1 MKKDPSLHITRS
13 NFKKILELLEI
24 KRFPTTEFF
33 RLAAREAANS
43 RVVVLSNKQVT
54 KQVNKILLASKGDA
68 ALAADIYYSLRISMG
83 QRGIRKITQG
93 NSRDWDSC
101 KKLAEV
107 CNNFCETFEFKTPRE
122 GFITYMDI
130 GLKMMSNTRNS
141 LMKLIGMSESISEV
155 FEAKLEIKEDKD
167 PHVTRAIHNY
177 YVKRI
182 AENTGIT
189 ENYIESPSK
198 YIHFLHLKD
207 FLKERGWEF
216 AGFIEA
222 QFEALA
228 FCNGIPSLET
238 LYGEKAVERYNKWLY
253 KNRSY
258 TSQPVPQVSG
268 SLWDSIKDK

>member
-1 MKKDPSLHITRS
+1 MKKDPSIHIKQS
-13 NFKKILELLEI
+13 DFKRILRKLEV
-24 KRFPTTEFF
+24 KGFPTTEFF
-33 RLAAREAANS
+33 KIASNKAVNTRI
-43 RVVVLSNKQVT
+43 VVVSNKQVT

-68 ALAADIYYSLRISMG
+68 ALAADIFYSLRISMG
-83 QRGIRKITQG
+83 QRGIRKISQA

-122 GFITYMDI
+122 GFITYMEI
-130 GLKMMSNTRNS
+130 GLKMMSSTRNT
-141 LMKLIGMSESISEV
+141 LVKLISMSESITEM
-155 FEAKLEIKEDKD
+155 FEAKLEIKKDKD
-167 PHVTRAIHNY
+167 PQLTWVIHNY
-177 YVKRI
+177 YVRRI

-189 ENYIESPSK
+189 ENYIDSPNK
-198 YIHFLHLKD
+198 YVHFLHLKD

-228 FCNGIPSLET
+228 FCNGIPPLET
-238 LYGEKAVERYNKWLY
+238 LYGEKSIERYNKWLY
-253 KNRSY
+253 KNN
-258 TSQPVPQVSG
+258 TSTSIPKVSG